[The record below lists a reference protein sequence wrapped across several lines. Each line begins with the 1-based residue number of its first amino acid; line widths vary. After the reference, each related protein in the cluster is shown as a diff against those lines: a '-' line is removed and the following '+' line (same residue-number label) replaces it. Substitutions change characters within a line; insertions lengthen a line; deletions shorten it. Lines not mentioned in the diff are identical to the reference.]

1 MTIGERISQ
10 KRKEL
15 GLSQESLGEKL
26 GISRQ
31 AIYKWESDS
40 ALPEIDKLVALSRL
54 YGVSVG
60 WLLGVE
66 DTPAKADSGELT
78 EKELQTVEEIVSR
91 YLEATREHKD
101 ERAEQ
106 FRVWEDERA
115 RFKKAIFSI
124 FLTVF
129 CVGLAVAVGFLW
141 KKVETQGDE
150 TMEYISDWSSAINRQ
165 IREMNENMETT
176 IRQQS
181 SQLSDYTCEVVDAD
195 LNENTVTLA
204 FTATPKTWTEGLTA
218 RFVVTDAGGDYY
230 ESESAEYENGG
241 FAGEVTAELTD
252 HLTFSVVLIQA
263 NGTQTTQVM
272 ETCDGLYTASLP
284 NCDFFMQNWYQ
295 NGEKTDELTGEVAN
309 VFSMYIIERS
319 DGVKTSQGMYLSPKR
334 SDLANLYVTENVTV
348 EEFQLGLFK
357 NGELVEWAKDNSGPR
372 EKYLHVIFDEVELPI
387 EKGDFVH
394 AVGFIRDNYG
404 RVTAQAI
411 SLMQDVEYEVQ
422 GYPSGWDREMTPLD
436 LWTYPHDAD
445 GFPKV

>member
-115 RFKKAIFSI
+115 RFKKAVFSI

-150 TMEYISDWSSAINRQ
+150 TIQYISDWSSAIDRQ

-181 SQLSDYTCEVVDAD
+181 SQLSDYTCEVVGAD

-230 ESESAEYENGG
+230 ESEPAEYENGG

-284 NCDFFMQNWYQ
+284 YCDFSMRNWYQ
-295 NGEKTDELTGEVAN
+295 EGKTTDELTGEVIN
-309 VFSMYIIERS
+309 VFSMYIIEVS
-319 DGVKTSQGMYLSPKR
+319 NGTKVYQGVSLSPDR

-348 EEFQLGLFK
+348 EEFQLGLFQ
-357 NGELVEWAKDNSGPR
+357 NGELVEWAEDISNEYSDR
-372 EKYLHVIFDEVELPI
+372 MRFQFSELELPM
-387 EKGDFVH
+387 EEGDFVH
-394 AVGFIRDNYG
+394 VVGFIRDNYG

-411 SLMQDVEYEVQ
+411 SLTRDVKCEAP
-422 GYPSGWDREMTPLD
+422 YPSGWDREMTPLD